1 MKILVIGRFQPF
13 HSGHLRL
20 IQEAL
25 KKSNI
30 LEDNSIKIAIGSI
43 QESFTKKNPFTFY
56 ERQEMLKRSL
66 NKNRINNFSIFGLE
80 DKNSDLVW
88 VRELKNNVGNFDMC
102 YTNNERIIAIFLK
115 NGIPAKK
122 IGPFG
127 RKDVSG
133 TIIRKLIAE
142 EKDVKDLLPNET
154 FKVLRKIDGFKRI
167 INIEKTKNKRLFTV
181 GHSTRDI
188 KEFINLL
195 DHYGI
200 KQVVDVRSTPLSKY
214 NPQFNKNTLEKEL
227 PENKISYESLKDLG
241 GRRKINENSVNDF
254 WKNNSFKGFADYM
267 QTTEFKE
274 GIKHLKK
281 LALKER
287 TVVMCAEILPWR
299 CHRSLISD
307 YMTTD
312 GFSVTHIINQN
323 QTKEHEINQ
332 HAKKY
337 KDYLVY
343 KQ

>member
-13 HSGHLRL
+13 HNGHLHL

-30 LEDNSIKIAIGSI
+30 LEDNSIKIAVGSI

-56 ERQEMLKRSL
+56 ERQEMLKKSL
-66 NKNRINNFSIFGLE
+66 NKNKINNFSIFGLE
-80 DKNSDLVW
+80 DKNSDSVW
-88 VRELKNNVGNFDMC
+88 VKELKTRAGNFDMC

-115 NGIPAKK
+115 NRISIKK
-122 IGPFG
+122 IGPFK

-142 EKDVKDLLPNET
+142 DKDVKSLLPNET
-154 FKVLRKIDGFKRI
+154 IRVLKKIDGFKRI

-188 KEFINLL
+188 KDFVTLL

-200 KQVVDVRSTPLSKY
+200 KQVVDVRSTPESRH

-227 PENKISYESLKDLG
+227 PENKIDYKNLKDLG

-267 QTTEFKE
+267 QTEKFEK
-274 GIKHLKK
+274 GIKQLKK
-281 LALKER
+281 LVSKRR
-287 TVVMCAEILPWR
+287 TAVMCAEILPWR

-307 YMTTD
+307 YMTAE

-343 KQ
+343 RQ